1 MGTVASGGSRH
12 RRARAGALVVTS
24 VALVLMAAL
33 ATPAP
38 VGASAAIGAAGA
50 TGGQVVAPT
59 TEPTTTTTTST
70 TSTTTSTTTVPT
82 TVPLPTSTPSTVVPG
97 PPGTDPVPTE
107 PGEETTTTVDVPPVS
122 IDVEANPE
130 LAELPPGELA
140 LIGRYLDA
148 KAEARDL
155 SDRIASLNA
164 GIADTQTLLAAAQ
177 ARVGEADRKVAEAE
191 DRVGRVEAQLDAQQ
205 QRLQRHAVA
214 AYIAGGDDDDTASAL
229 FHAGSVDDLGA
240 SLVYADAVVAE
251 EQGLIRRTGALRDQ
265 LDAVQDAADA
275 EAAAAQAARDEVA
288 ARDAELSRRRDEL
301 IATQQQ
307 LVLNAER
314 QRSVLSEAAQRRLAV
329 AEQLETQ
336 ARLSDGI
343 AGTLAARQAGQTPPA
358 VIEGIFLSPLPNPR
372 ITSPFGARLDPLFG
386 TVAGHPGIDI
396 NAATGT
402 PIRAPADGTVVAA
415 GWIDGYGNCT
425 IIDHGSGLATL
436 YGHQSSVLVADG
448 ALVKRGQTIGL
459 VGSTGYSTGPHLHW
473 EVRVLGKV
481 VNPVPYIGEI
491 G

>member
-1 MGTVASGGSRH
+1 MGPVLTGGTRRRPV
-12 RRARAGALVVTS
+12 RRAGV
-24 VALVLMAAL
+24 VALVSVAVL
-33 ATPAP
+33 AVGP
-38 VGASAAIGAAGA
+38 VG
-50 TGGQVVAPT
+50 VARAQPTPSSEPT
-59 TEPTTTTTTST
+59 TSTTLPTTATSSTTTTTTAP
-70 TSTTTSTTTVPT
+70 TTTSS
-82 TVPLPTSTPSTVVPG
+82 LPPAVPG
-97 PPGTDPVPTE
+97 PPGTEPIPTE
-107 PGEETTTTVDVPPVS
+107 PGEETTTTAGDAPPVTV
-122 IDVEANPE
+122 DVEANPE

-155 SDRIASLNA
+155 SDRIAALNT
-164 GIADTQTLLAAAQ
+164 GIADTQSALVAAQ
-177 ARVGEADRKVAEAE
+177 ARVGEADRKVRAA
-191 DRVGRVEAQLDAQQ
+191 DAKVARIEAQLEAQQ
-205 QRLQRHAVA
+205 QLLRRHAVA
-214 AYIAGGDDDDTASAL
+214 AYIAGGADDDTATAL

-240 SLVYADAVVAE
+240 SLAYADAVVSE
-251 EQGLIRRTGALRDQ
+251 EQGMIRRTGALKDQ
-265 LDAVQDAADA
+265 VDALQAEADA
-275 EAAAAQAARDEVA
+275 EADAAQAARDEVA
-288 ARDAELSRRRDEL
+288 ARDAELNRRRDEL

-307 LVLNAER
+307 LVVNAER
-314 QRSVLSEAAQRRLAV
+314 QRSVLSEAALRRVAV

-358 VIEGIFLSPLPNPR
+358 LIEGIFLSPIPNPK

-396 NAATGT
+396 NADTGT

-425 IIDHGSGLATL
+425 IIDHGNGLATL
-436 YGHQSSVLVADG
+436 YGHQSAVLVADG
-448 ALVKRGQTIGL
+448 APVTRGQTIGL

-481 VNPVPYIGEI
+481 VNPVPYIGQV